1 MPVPATATTNVEM
14 TCLQGLADLERM
26 EGPWCWIA
34 WTWSWPSLG
43 WMPMF
48 ARLPVTTAPF
58 VNRVVNRPMKA
69 PQALLDRIGKNPD
82 TAAGYKR
89 LVIVMG
95 QLGDFD
101 SMEYA
106 QALVP
111 RLAELELARI
121 DLQAFAIGDA
131 AGAERFCTFTGFPR
145 PALKVDSSAELHE
158 ALGLYAGLKV
168 PGGPWPGFLLMCAG
182 IGSPGTL
189 QEVLRG
195 YTGDRS
201 APQIFGDEEEV
212 KAWPLPAFRAAM
224 FARAGGRGFQ
234 RPFELATKR
243 LRNMGEVL
251 SNWRIYVPCDDHIAQ
266 RGGTFLLDEDGS
278 LLYERRET
286 HLLGFADDMAAP
298 LDFLKPYL
306 IIDPS

>member
-1 MPVPATATTNVEM
+1 MAGRFPVGASLIRPGTSRQSAGLTDQTTGQSAVSPQAAAAAVLADTDHLATTTFLTSM
-14 TCLQGLADLERM
+14 TRQRPQAQEGALQPLLERL
-26 EGPWCWIA
+26 PPA
-34 WTWSWPSLG
+34 PSG
-43 WMPMF
+43 
-48 ARLPVTTAPF
+48 R
-58 VNRVVNRPMKA
+58 R
-69 PQALLDRIGKNPD
+69 
-82 TAAGYKR
+82 R

-131 AGAERFCTFTGFPR
+131 AGAERFCAFTGFPR
-145 PALKVDSSAELHE
+145 PALTVDSSSELHE

-201 APQIFGDEEEV
+201 APQIFADEEKV
-212 KAWPLPAFRAAM
+212 KAWPLPAFRAGM

-298 LDFLKPYL
+298 LAFLEPFL
-306 IIDPS
+306 NGDPS

>member
-1 MPVPATATTNVEM
+1 M
-14 TCLQGLADLERM
+14 TRYCSESQQQTPEAL
-26 EGPWCWIA
+26 
-34 WTWSWPSLG
+34 LG
-43 WMPMF
+43 
-48 ARLPVTTAPF
+48 RLPPA
-58 VNRVVNRPMKA
+58 RSGWR
-69 PQALLDRIGKNPD
+69 
-82 TAAGYKR
+82 R

-111 RLAELELARI
+111 RLAELEMAQI

-131 AGAERFCTFTGFPR
+131 GGAERFSAFTGFPR
-145 PALKVDSSAELHE
+145 HALTVDSSSELHQT
-158 ALGLYAGLKV
+158 LGLYDGLQV

-195 YTGDRS
+195 YIGDRS
-201 APQIFGDEEEV
+201 APQIFADEEEV
-212 KAWPLPAFRAAM
+212 KAWPLPAFRAAR

-251 SNWRIYVPCDDHIAQ
+251 SNWRTYVPFDDHIAQ
-266 RGGTFLLDEDGS
+266 RGGTFLIGTDGA
-278 LLYERRET
+278 LLYEWRET
-286 HLLGFADDMAAP
+286 HLLGFAHDMAVP
-298 LDFLKPYL
+298 LAFLDPYL
-306 IIDPS
+306 NVDPPKVSV

>member
-1 MPVPATATTNVEM
+1 
-14 TCLQGLADLERM
+14 
-26 EGPWCWIA
+26 
-34 WTWSWPSLG
+34 
-43 WMPMF
+43 
-48 ARLPVTTAPF
+48 
-58 VNRVVNRPMKA
+58 
-69 PQALLDRIGKNPD
+69 
-82 TAAGYKR
+82 
-89 LVIVMG
+89 
-95 QLGDFD
+95 
-101 SMEYA
+101 MEYA

-145 PALKVDSSAELHE
+145 PALTVDSSSELHE
-158 ALGLYAGLKV
+158 ALNLYGGLQV

-201 APQIFGDEEEV
+201 APQIFADEEEV

-251 SNWRIYVPCDDHIAQ
+251 SNWRTYVPCDDHIAQ
-266 RGGTFLLDEDGS
+266 RGGTFLIGTDGE
-278 LLYERRET
+278 LLYEWRET
-286 HLLGFADDMAAP
+286 HLLGFAEDMAMPMAF
-298 LDFLKPYL
+298 LDPYL
-306 IIDPS
+306 NNE

>member
-1 MPVPATATTNVEM
+1 M
-14 TCLQGLADLERM
+14 TRQSTVSQQQTLQPLLERLT
-26 EGPWCWIA
+26 PA
-34 WTWSWPSLG
+34 PSG
-43 WMPMF
+43 W
-48 ARLPVTTAPF
+48 R
-58 VNRVVNRPMKA
+58 
-69 PQALLDRIGKNPD
+69 
-82 TAAGYKR
+82 R
-89 LVIVMG
+89 LVVVMG

-111 RLAELELARI
+111 RLADLEVARI
-121 DLQAFAIGDA
+121 DLQAFAIGDE
-131 AGAERFCTFTGFPR
+131 GSAERFCAFTGFPR
-145 PALKVDSSAELHE
+145 QCLEVDSGSELHE
-158 ALGLYAGLKV
+158 ALGLYAGLQV

-201 APQIFGDEEEV
+201 APQIFADEEVV
-212 KAWPLPAFRAAM
+212 KAWPLPAFPAAM

-251 SNWRIYVPCDDHIAQ
+251 SKWRTYVPCDDHIAQ
-266 RGGTFLLDEDGS
+266 RGGTFLLDEEGA

-298 LDFLKPYL
+298 LRFLETYL
-306 IIDPS
+306 GKETS

>member
-1 MPVPATATTNVEM
+1 MPLFAT
-14 TCLQGLADLERM
+14 L
-26 EGPWCWIA
+26 
-34 WTWSWPSLG
+34 S
-43 WMPMF
+43 F
-48 ARLPVTTAPF
+48 TTALF
-58 VNRVVNRPMKA
+58 VYRVVNRVMKA
-69 PQALLDRIGKNPD
+69 PQALLDRIAEMQEASVGV
-82 TAAGYKR
+82 KR
-89 LVIVMG
+89 LFIVMG

-111 RLAELELARI
+111 RLAEMKQAGI
-121 DLQAFAIGDA
+121 ALQVVAIGNQ
-131 AGAERFCTFTGFPR
+131 AGAERFCQFTGFPR
-145 PALKVDSSAELHE
+145 ESLVVEASNALHE
-158 ALGLYAGLKV
+158 ELGLYSGLAF

-201 APQIFGDEEEV
+201 APQIFEDEEEV
-212 KAWPLPAFRAAM
+212 KAWPLPPFQAAM

-251 SNWRIYVPCDDHIAQ
+251 SNWRTYVPMDDHIAQ
-266 RGGTFLLDEDGS
+266 RGATFLLDETGAV
-278 LLYERRET
+278 LYERRET
-286 HLLGFADDMAAP
+286 HLLGFAEDMGSP
-298 LDFLKPYL
+298 LAFLDPYL
-306 IIDPS
+306 SVDPS

>member
-1 MPVPATATTNVEM
+1 
-14 TCLQGLADLERM
+14 
-26 EGPWCWIA
+26 
-34 WTWSWPSLG
+34 
-43 WMPMF
+43 
-48 ARLPVTTAPF
+48 
-58 VNRVVNRPMKA
+58 
-69 PQALLDRIGKNPD
+69 
-82 TAAGYKR
+82 
-89 LVIVMG
+89 
-95 QLGDFD
+95 
-101 SMEYA
+101 
-106 QALVP
+106 
-111 RLAELELARI
+111 
-121 DLQAFAIGDA
+121 
-131 AGAERFCTFTGFPR
+131 
-145 PALKVDSSAELHE
+145 
-158 ALGLYAGLKV
+158 
-168 PGGPWPGFLLMCAG
+168 MCAG

>member
-1 MPVPATATTNVEM
+1 MSATLT
-14 TCLQGLADLERM
+14 L
-26 EGPWCWIA
+26 
-34 WTWSWPSLG
+34 
-43 WMPMF
+43 
-48 ARLPVTTAPF
+48 TTALF
-58 VNRVVNRPMKA
+58 VNRVVNRAMKA
-69 PQALLDRIGKNPD
+69 PQPLLDRIVEKQDAPV
-82 TAAGYKR
+82 GYKR

-111 RLAELELARI
+111 RLAELEAARI
-121 DLQAFAIGDA
+121 RLQVFAIGDA
-131 AGAERFCTFTGFPR
+131 AGAERFCAFTGCPREALQVDPR
-145 PALKVDSSAELHE
+145 PTLHG
-158 ALGLYAGLKV
+158 ALGLYAGLQL
-168 PGGPWPGFLLMCAG
+168 PGGAWPGFLLMCAG
-182 IGSPGTL
+182 VGSPGTL

-201 APQIFGDEEEV
+201 APQIFADEEVV
-212 KAWPLPAFRAAM
+212 KAWPLPAFRGAL

-251 SNWRIYVPCDDHIAQ
+251 GNWRTYVPSDDHLAQ
-266 RGGTFLLDEDGS
+266 RGATFLVESDGT

-286 HLLGFADDMAAP
+286 HLLGYAANMATP
-298 LDFLKPYL
+298 LAFLEPYL
-306 IIDPS
+306 DPNDEGHLR